1 MKPSITNFDN
11 LGNEERGSVRPL
23 KRHCVRTKYGLL
35 LLFGWSFLFSCSK
48 KDELNPMPTSLI
60 TDGNAF
66 ITSSRILNQVYGLYA
81 TFKQT
86 GLYGS
91 EYPVYSD
98 IRAGDFISTNLN
110 PNIGAL
116 TYQCVVESGSPEVN
130 LIWQQ
135 AYQLINGCNVFLAGM
150 ESSGRKVVGD
160 SLTGNYEAEVRGL
173 RAIAYYSMLQLYAQ
187 PYMKDNGASPGLPL
201 RLTPNAGLQD
211 YSLARSSVAD
221 VYARILKDLD
231 SAETGLPLK
240 YGTAVMNTTR
250 LHKNSVIAFKTR
262 VYLTMGKYDKVISEA
277 AKIVSP
283 AAPYNAGG
291 AGGVANA
298 LESDISTV
306 FKAPYTSLES
316 VFSVPFT
323 SNDVPGVPLASYYLP
338 VLGDATGLGTVGQG
352 QYYLYAGGIIAD
364 PQWMA
369 TDKRRGF
376 IFTTPS
382 GGSAGRQWLTKY
394 KVGTPFT
401 DNCPVIRYAEVL
413 LNLSEALL
421 RQNGDASIVDAKN
434 LLGVVRHRS
443 DPSYVISA
451 ATTPDLLDAIL
462 EERHIEFLGEGLR
475 NTDLMRLG
483 LEIPAKSPAGSI
495 SVTAVPSSAA
505 NYIWPLPNAELL
517 YNPGL

>member
-1 MKPSITNFDN
+1 MQ
-11 LGNEERGSVRPL
+11 R
-23 KRHCVRTKYGLL
+23 GLL
-35 LLFGWSFLFSCSK
+35 ILFISVCFLFSCSK
-48 KDELNPMPTSLI
+48 KAELNPSPTSLI
-60 TDGNAF
+60 TEGNAF
-66 ITSSRILNQVYGLYA
+66 ATSSRILNQVYGLYS

-150 ESSGRKVVGD
+150 EKSGRAVVGD
-160 SLTGNYEAEVRGL
+160 SLTANYEAEVRGL

-187 PYMKDNGASPGLPL
+187 PYTKDNGASPGLPL
-201 RLTPNAGLQD
+201 RLTANAGLAN
-211 YSLARSSVAD
+211 YSLKRSSVAD
-221 VYARILKDLD
+221 VYARVLTDLD
-231 SAETGLPLK
+231 SAEIGLPLK
-240 YGTAVMNTTR
+240 YSTALTNTTR

-262 VYLTMGKYDKVISEA
+262 VYLTMGKYDKVIAEA
-277 AKIVSP
+277 SKIVSSS
-283 AAPYNAGG
+283 APYTAV
-291 AGGVANA
+291 ASGGVANA
-298 LESDISTV
+298 LESDITVV
-306 FKAPYTSLES
+306 FKSPYTSLES
-316 VFSVPFT
+316 VFSVPFS

-338 VLGDATGLGTVGQG
+338 VLADATGLGTVGQG
-352 QYYLYAGGIIAD
+352 QYYLYAGGIVAD
-364 PQWMA
+364 AQWTV

-382 GGSAGRQWLTKY
+382 GGSTGRQWLTKY

-401 DNCPVIRYAEVL
+401 DNCPVIRYSEVL

-421 RQNGDASIVDAKN
+421 RQNGDASIPTAKN
-434 LLGVVRHRS
+434 LLGAVRHRS
-443 DPSYVISA
+443 DASYVIAA
-451 ATTPDLLDAIL
+451 ATTPDLLSAIL

-483 LEIPAKSPAGSI
+483 LDIPAKSPAGSI
-495 SVTAVPSSAA
+495 SVAAVPATA
-505 NYIWPLPNAELL
+505 GNYIWPLPNAELL

>member
-1 MKPSITNFDN
+1 MQ
-11 LGNEERGSVRPL
+11 R
-23 KRHCVRTKYGLL
+23 GLL
-35 LLFGWSFLFSCSK
+35 ILIISACSLFSCSK
-48 KDELNPMPTSLI
+48 KDELNPSPTSLI
-60 TDGNAF
+60 TEGNAF
-66 ITSSRILNQVYGLYA
+66 TTSSRILNQVYGLYS

-130 LIWQQ
+130 AIWQQ

-150 ESSGRKVVGD
+150 EKSGRAVVGD
-160 SLTGNYEAEVRGL
+160 SLTANYEAEIRGL

-187 PYMKDNGASPGLPL
+187 PYTKDNGASPGLPL
-201 RLTPNAGLQD
+201 RLTANAGLQN

-221 VYARILKDLD
+221 VYARILTDLD
-231 SAETGLPLK
+231 SAEMGLPLK
-240 YGTAVMNTTR
+240 YSTAVMNTTR
-250 LHKNSVIAFKTR
+250 LHKNSAIAFKTR
-262 VYLTMGKYDKVISEA
+262 VYLAMGKYDKVIAEA
-277 AKIVSP
+277 SKIVS
-283 AAPYNAGG
+283 ASAPYTA
-291 AGGVANA
+291 AASGGVANA
-298 LESDISTV
+298 LESDITVV
-306 FKAPYTSLES
+306 FKSPYTSLES
-316 VFSVPFT
+316 MFSVPFT
-323 SNDVPGVPLASYYLP
+323 SNDVPGIPLASYYLP
-338 VLGDATGLGTVGQG
+338 VLADATGLGTVGQG
-352 QYYLYAGGIIAD
+352 QYYLYAGGIVAD
-364 PQWMA
+364 AQWAA
-369 TDKRRGF
+369 TDKRRSF

-382 GGSAGRQWLTKY
+382 GGSTGRQWLTKY

-401 DNCPVIRYAEVL
+401 DNCPVIRYSEVL

-421 RQNGDASIVDAKN
+421 RLNGDASITAAKN
-434 LLGVVRHRS
+434 LLGAVRHRS
-443 DPSYVISA
+443 DASYVITA
-451 ATTPDLLDAIL
+451 ATTPDLLSAIL

-483 LEIPAKSPAGSI
+483 LDIPAKSPAGSI
-495 SVTAVPSSAA
+495 SVAAVPASAG